1 MPGALFGY
9 NKKCS
14 FGLLTFD
21 TTITDPEVTYQIINI
36 DDEVI
41 RELSLKKSQ
50 LTHGKAE

>member
-21 TTITDPEVTYQIINI
+21 TMKTDPEVTYQIINI
-36 DDEVI
+36 DG
-41 RELSLKKSQ
+41 ELIWEFSLKKSQ
-50 LTHGKAE
+50 LTHGKAK